1 MGSRENIN
9 TGRIFYIM
17 NNEDFGF
24 SLVSEAELKKHE
36 EMLKKKVEEQSKIV
50 VKSALDNQAKL
61 QGLIDMVMP
70 LLNNLTKD
78 PEKTYILWPDRAEKM
93 TAFIKKIT
101 DYVDN
106 A

>member
-1 MGSRENIN
+1 MIN
-9 TGRIFYIM
+9 D
-17 NNEDFGF
+17 DFGF

-36 EMLKKKVEEQSKIV
+36 ELLKKKVEEQSKIV
-50 VKSALDNQAKL
+50 VKATLDSKAKL

-78 PEKTYILWPDRAEKM
+78 PDKTYILWPDRADKM

-101 DYVDN
+101 DYVNND
-106 A
+106 